1 MFVNPIQ
8 PVKTRFSPAV
18 DKEIETY
25 VWERLD
31 SIIKSTKDLKETK
44 VKKWRRLLKGIP
56 AEEKKSFPW
65 ENASNVVIQIIAT
78 CRDILQAAVMG
89 SIWGVLPIYTAS
101 LIGEWDETEHGEDQR
116 KALEEAMSF
125 WSSEPTELDLMRVE
139 NLWFGEAIGFGTS
152 FTKTPYEYL
161 TETQVVG
168 VTGEGSSVGLNER
181 EFVKKSGPSPEKIP
195 FEDFGVDPSASTL
208 SSADFKYHVK
218 HLKKWDLEE
227 RAAKGIYTREQ
238 VNKIKSQPDRSG
250 KDTVKQQAQ
259 QDQGIQT
266 SSNNVDAEWD
276 IYECWLSYFHNDKK
290 YRLIYS
296 YHFRSR
302 TVLKSIFNF
311 YPENDDPFR
320 MARLGWDDDGIYG
333 LGFAEML
340 EHYQEE
346 ISTGHNQRCDNRTLG
361 NTSVLRVSRIS
372 RIDSNFSVYPLAT
385 IPGEKDEIEVM
396 NLGAPMPPDIQGES
410 LTISLAERRAGVEIG
425 VSGAGGGQTNPKKGI
440 YSAQGTFAVMQ
451 AGNKRNNL
459 RTTDMRYAHIEL
471 GRLILK
477 LNAHFGIGDKARIF
491 GNKEPFLRSALQN
504 VKAGRLTFPI
514 RAATESVNKE
524 LEKQNLMLLVNV
536 VKQHHMGVAQLLQS
550 ITGPQAQM
558 MPDEIKKY
566 LVDMIKAAD
575 YLMQD
580 LLAAFNMNDIARLLP
595 LPDFIKKSESGD
607 MNNGNTR
614 TSNSNSTSSGD
625 GEQSVQNSSG
635 ESFSTVPSST
645 SGMGEVSN
653 VSNGTS

>member
-1 MFVNPIQ
+1 M
-8 PVKTRFSPAV
+8 V
-18 DKEIETY
+18 DKELETY
-25 VWERLD
+25 VWERIT
-31 SIIKSTKDLKETK
+31 SIKNATQELREEK
-44 VKKWRRLLKGIP
+44 VKKWRRLIRGIP
-56 AEEKKSFPW
+56 AEQKKSFPW

-101 LIGEWDETEHGEDQR
+101 LVGEWDETQHGEDQR
-116 KALEEAMSF
+116 KALEEAMSY
-125 WSSEPTELDLMRVE
+125 WSSEPSELDLMRVE

-168 VTGEGSSVGLNER
+168 LTGEGTPNETEIIR
-181 EFVKKSGPSPEKIP
+181 KSGPAPEKIP
-195 FEDFGVDPSASTL
+195 FEDFGVDPKASTL
-208 SSADFKYHVK
+208 QGADFKYHVRK
-218 HLKKWDLEE
+218 LKKWDLLE
-227 RAAKGIYTREQ
+227 RGSKGIYSKTELD
-238 VNKIKSQPDRSG
+238 KIISQPDRHG
-250 KDTVKQQAQ
+250 VDTVKQQAQ
-259 QDQGIQT
+259 QDQGINST
-266 SSNNVDAEWD
+266 SQSVDAEWD
-276 IYECWLSYFHNDKK
+276 IYECWLTYLHNNKK

-296 YHFRSR
+296 YHFKSR
-302 TVLKSIFNF
+302 TTLKSIFNF

-361 NTSVLRVSRIS
+361 NTSVLRVSRLS
-372 RIDSNFSVYPLAT
+372 RLDSNFSVYPLAT
-385 IPGEKDEIEVM
+385 LPGEKDEIEVM
-396 NLGAPMPPDIQGES
+396 NLGAPITPDIQGES

-477 LNAHFGIGDKARIF
+477 LNSHFGIGDKGKIF
-491 GNKEPFLRSALQN
+491 GRKEQFLRQALQS
-504 VKAGRLTFPI
+504 VKSGRLCFPI
-514 RAATESVNKE
+514 KAATESVNKE

-536 VKQHHMGVAQLLQS
+536 VKQHLMGTAQLLPS
-550 ITGPQAQM
+550 IIGPMAAQTD
-558 MPDEIKKY
+558 PETKKY
-566 LVDMIKAAD
+566 LLNMIKAAD

-580 LLAAFNMNDIARLLP
+580 LLSAFNMNDISRLLP
-595 LPDFIKKSESGD
+595 LPDFIKQMENQGA
-607 MNNGNTR
+607 
-614 TSNSNSTSSGD
+614 GD
-625 GEQSVQNSSG
+625 GSEQEPNATNNTSRQPSN
-635 ESFSTVPSST
+635 ESFSGASEQPFGSIPSAT
-645 SGMGEVSN
+645 SGMEQVPT
-653 VSNGTS
+653 VSNGAS